1 MDVFIKSAQ
10 AITAQNTFDTDEFL
24 LNIEKPQ
31 EGYFSVINPN
41 YKEYISAKQLRRMS
55 KIIRIGVAC
64 SKKVLETAKTEQVDA
79 IIIGTGLGCLTD
91 TIKFLNNMNDNDE
104 KLLNPTAFIQST
116 HNTVSGQIA
125 LLLNCKNYNFTFS
138 QQSVSFET
146 ALLDA
151 FIKLQDEEN
160 SNILLGGL
168 DEITSETFEYYQKL
182 NCTKNYIPGE
192 GASFFALTNKKSDD
206 NTAKILGLS
215 NFNTL
220 FDSELPSDL
229 QSLLSDNNLSKTD
242 IDIII
247 SGENFND
254 INKYEY
260 QKLNDIFNNSSI
272 IKYKDIVGEYDTA
285 SAFAMWLASKIIE
298 QQTVPNAILS
308 NDYND
313 KQINN
318 ILIHNFSKEHNHSF
332 ILLTK
337 C

>member
-55 KIIRIGVAC
+55 KIIRMGVAC
-64 SKKVLETAKTEQVDA
+64 SKKVLETAEIEQFDA
-79 IIIGTGLGCLTD
+79 IIIGTGLGCLSD

-182 NCTKNYIPGE
+182 DCTKNYIPGE

-215 NFNTL
+215 NFNTV
-220 FDSELPSDL
+220 FDNELPSDL
-229 QSLLSDNNLSKTD
+229 EKVFSDNSLSKTD

-254 INKYEY
+254 INKEEY
-260 QKLNDIFNNSSI
+260 QKINNLFDKSLI
-272 IKYKDIVGEYDTA
+272 VNYKNIVGEYDTA
-285 SAFAMWLASKIIE
+285 SAFAIWLASKIIE
-298 QQTVPNAILS
+298 HQIVPNAILS